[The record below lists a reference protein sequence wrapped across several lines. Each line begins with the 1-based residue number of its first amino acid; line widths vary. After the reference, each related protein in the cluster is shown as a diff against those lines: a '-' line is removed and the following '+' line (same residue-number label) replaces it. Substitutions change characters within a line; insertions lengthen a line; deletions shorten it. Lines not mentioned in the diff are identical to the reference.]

1 MASYNIVVKKNKNQ
15 YIFFLKELSLIHT
28 SKSLSKGY
36 KEIEDKSIEI
46 IENLKKNDLE
56 SHIPSKKNDE
66 NKLNKEIKNFAI
78 KAIIVSVSITFVLVF
93 TSAKLF
99 ENINYTLDNAKIKSG
114 KEFWMPLK
122 ENIISLADE
131 GNNVDIESREKIIKS
146 IKNIVDRYKPYVDE
160 LKKINLHE

>member
-36 KEIEDKSIEI
+36 KEIDDKRIEI

>member
-66 NKLNKEIKNFAI
+66 NKFNKEIKNFAI

-99 ENINYTLDNAKIKSG
+99 ENINYTLDNTKIKAG
-114 KEFWMPLK
+114 KEFWAPLK

-146 IKNIVDRYKPYVDE
+146 IKTIVDRYKPYVDE
-160 LKKINLHE
+160 LKKINQHE